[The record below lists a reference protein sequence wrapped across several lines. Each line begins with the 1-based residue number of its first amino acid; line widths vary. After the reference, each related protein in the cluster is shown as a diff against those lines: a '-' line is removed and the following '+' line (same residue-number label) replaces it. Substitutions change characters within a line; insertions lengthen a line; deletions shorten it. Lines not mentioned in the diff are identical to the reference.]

1 VALDYE
7 SNEDD
12 ARMECEN
19 FVLGKLLEASCS
31 LNLDG
36 SVKVSGGSLA
46 QLTRLLAAIVELE
59 AYLSERTNA
68 KEALFSTSSVDNKL
82 IQYLICIHYLLLL
95 D

>member
-1 VALDYE
+1 MKVTKMMRE
-7 SNEDD
+7 WN
-12 ARMECEN
+12 ARIL
-19 FVLGKLLEASCS
+19 FLGNSWKLP
-31 LNLDG
+31 
-36 SVKVSGGSLA
+36 VKVSGGSLA